1 MLAQSHGWTVRGVEQ
16 QCLVRD
22 ANEVSERANTSLAPG
37 GVRGLLRCE
46 CGDPGCS
53 TLVAPTHA
61 EYEAVRARGSHFIIT
76 LDHEDPEVAW
86 VLSEDDRYAVIDVVA
101 GDARHAVMVHNPRHA
116 WVAGVPVGRRPPG
129 DTGSR
134 GGSR

>member
-1 MLAQSHGWTVRGVEQ
+1 MLALCDGWMVRGVEQ

-22 ANEVSERANTSLAPG
+22 ANEVSERANMTIASDGLRA
-37 GVRGLLRCE
+37 LLRCE
-46 CGDPGCS
+46 CGDPGCA

-86 VLSEDDRYAVIDVVA
+86 VLSEGDGYAVIDVVA
-101 GDARHAVMVHNPRHA
+101 GDARHAVMAHNPRHA
-116 WVAGVPVGRRPPG
+116 W
-129 DTGSR
+129 
-134 GGSR
+134 GGSQ